1 MKILLNLFFCL
12 LILNLYTYAQSKEEK
27 EVASAV
33 ENLKTAMIE
42 GNKQKLESIVS
53 NDLSYGHS
61 NGMIEDKN
69 AFVETLASG
78 KADFQTMD
86 ITDQK
91 ITISGNTALVRHNFT
106 ARIKEGENIN
116 NANLGILLVWQKQQ
130 GQWKLLARQAFKR

>member
-1 MKILLNLFFCL
+1 MKIILNLFAFL
-12 LILNLYTYAQSKEEK
+12 LILNLATYAQSKEEK
-27 EVASAV
+27 EVATAV
-33 ENLKTAMIE
+33 ENLRTAMLE
-42 GNKQKLESIVS
+42 GDRQKLENLVS

-61 NGMIEDKN
+61 SGLIEDKK
-69 AFVETLASG
+69 AFVETLAGG

-106 ARIKEGENIN
+106 ARIKEGEKIN

>member
-1 MKILLNLFFCL
+1 MKIILNLFAFI
-12 LILNLYTYAQSKEEK
+12 LILNLTTYAQSKEEK

-33 ENLKTAMIE
+33 EDLKTAILE
-42 GNKQKLESIVS
+42 GDRKKLEGIAS
-53 NDLSYGHS
+53 DKLSFGHS
-61 NGMIEDKN
+61 SGLLEDKK

-91 ITISGNTALVRHNFT
+91 IIVSGNTALVRHNFT
-106 ARIKEGENIN
+106 ARIKEGEKIN

-130 GQWKLLARQAFKR
+130 GDWKLLARQAFKR

>member
-1 MKILLNLFFCL
+1 MKIILNLFFFI
-12 LILNLYTYAQSKEEK
+12 LILNFSTYAQSKDEK

-42 GNKQKLESIVS
+42 GNKQKLERIVS
-53 NDLSYGHS
+53 NELSYGHS
-61 NGMIEDKN
+61 NGMIEDKD

-106 ARIKEGENIN
+106 ARIKEGETIN

>member
-1 MKILLNLFFCL
+1 MKILLNLVAFL
-12 LILNLYTYAQSKEEK
+12 LILNLTTYAQAKDEK

-33 ENLKTAMIE
+33 ENLRTSMLE
-42 GNKQKLESIVS
+42 GDRQKLERIVS

-69 AFVETLASG
+69 AFVETLAIG

-91 ITISGNTALVRHNFT
+91 ITVSGNTALVRHNFT